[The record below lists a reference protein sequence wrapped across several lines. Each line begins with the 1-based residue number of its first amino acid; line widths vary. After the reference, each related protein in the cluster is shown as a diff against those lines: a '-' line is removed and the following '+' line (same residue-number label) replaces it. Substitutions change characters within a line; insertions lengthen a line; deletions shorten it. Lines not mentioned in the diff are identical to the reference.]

1 LGREFFDYFFPTRFL
16 ISASKIKLDFM
27 KAEEMRRGIALEE
40 GIVYLNHAAHTPL
53 PKRTIQKMN
62 EENNKRATVGT
73 IGSSLK
79 QMEDDAAEV
88 QQDVLELIN
97 ANSIDEITFV
107 PYTVTGLHAV
117 ATGIDWKAGE
127 SIICNDLEFNSNAFM
142 YQVLAQ
148 KFDLEVKVLQSK
160 DGILLPEQFAEA
172 IDHKTR
178 LVSLSLVQFSNG
190 FRAPV
195 EEISKIVH
203 EEDALFL
210 IDGIQGLGVMPV
222 DAKKMGFDAITA
234 GAYKWMMGPFNS
246 GFLWVKEDLIPK
258 LTTTMVGWWSDVDP
272 MEMSYHTFRPA
283 MNANRFQTSPVSE
296 TVTFAESIRFLKD
309 DIGIDH
315 IFQNVLSVT
324 DYLIQEAK
332 NAELTFNTPLDKK
345 YRSGVISLNVPNRDI
360 TGIAEYLS
368 KRKIAI
374 SERNGAIRVSVH
386 GYNTKEDIDA
396 LMAGINDFTTQN

>member
-1 LGREFFDYFFPTRFL
+1 
-16 ISASKIKLDFM
+16 M
-27 KAEEMRRGIALEE
+27 KAEEMRQGVALEE

-62 EENNKRATVGT
+62 EENNKRATLGT
-73 IGSSLK
+73 IGSGLK
-79 QMEDDAAEV
+79 EMIEDSEKA

-97 ANSIDEITFV
+97 ANNVDEITFV

-127 SIICNDLEFNSNAFM
+127 NIICNDLEFNSNAFM
-142 YQVLAQ
+142 YQVLAH
-148 KFDLEVKVLQSK
+148 KYDLEVKVLQSK
-160 DGILLPEQFAEA
+160 EGILLPEQFAEA
-172 IDHKTR
+172 LDDKTK
-178 LVSLSLVQFSNG
+178 LVTLSLVQFSNG

-203 EEDALFL
+203 EEEAIFL

-222 DAKKMGFDAITA
+222 DCKKMGFDAITA
-234 GAYKWMMGPFNS
+234 GGYKWMMGPFNS

-258 LTTTMVGWWSDVDP
+258 LTPTMVGWWSDVDP

-283 MNANRFQTSPVSE
+283 MNATRFQTSPVSE

-309 DIGIDH
+309 DIGIDN

-324 DYLIQEAK
+324 DYLIQKAT
-332 NAELTFNTPLDKK
+332 NAGLTFNSPLDKK
-345 YRSGVISLNVPNRDI
+345 YRSGVISLNIPNEDI
-360 TGIAEYLS
+360 TGIAEFMT
-368 KRKIAI
+368 KRKIAV

-386 GYNTKEDIDA
+386 GYNTKEDIDV
-396 LMAGINDFTTQN
+396 LMTGIKEFTSKK

>member
-1 LGREFFDYFFPTRFL
+1 MV
-16 ISASKIKLDFM
+16 IM
-27 KAEEMRRGIALEE
+27 KAEKMRQGVALEE

-62 EENNKRATVGT
+62 KENNKRATIAT
-73 IGSSLK
+73 LGSSFK
-79 QMEDDAAEV
+79 EMEETTAEA

-97 ANSIDEITFV
+97 ASNIDEITFV

-117 ATGIDWKAGE
+117 ATGIDWKEGE

-148 KFDLEVKVLQSK
+148 KYGLEVKVLKSRN
-160 DGILLPEQFAEA
+160 GILLPEQFAEA
-172 IDHKTR
+172 IDNKTK
-178 LVSLSLVQFSNG
+178 LVTLSLVQFSNG

-195 EEISKIVH
+195 EEIGKIVH
-203 EEDALFL
+203 EEEALFL

-222 DAKKMGFDAITA
+222 DVKKMGFDAITA

-258 LTTTMVGWWSDVDP
+258 LTTTMVGWWSDLDP

-283 MNANRFQTSPVSE
+283 MNATRFQTSPVSE

-315 IFQNVLSVT
+315 IYQNVLSVT
-324 DYLIQEAK
+324 DYLIKEAI

-360 TGIAEYLS
+360 TGIADFLAE
-368 KRKIAI
+368 RKIAV
-374 SERNGAIRVSVH
+374 SERKGAIRVSVH
-386 GYNTKEDIDA
+386 GYNTNEDIDA
-396 LMAGINDFTTQN
+396 LLIGINDFTLQK